1 MPKRKRTEPTGPDPP
16 EHIAHRIL
24 ARRKK
29 QCTQRIAAAQK
40 PLVAA
45 LRVAAGLERQ
55 KHSRRKKTAQ
65 ANKDDKASARL
76 EAEYAHLK
84 GLDLEKVAEQHLR
97 KTIGK
102 VKSLRESEYMPESV
116 GEVEKGSNDP
126 ALLNVKGRLF
136 KVDAVRRVVDETIDE
151 LKEIV
156 GVGANG
162 AKAEGKKEEDKAAKS
177 KKAKIQEEEEEE
189 DEDED
194 EDEDAWAQSALAQ
207 NEEDGRLLAA
217 FDALIAA
224 PSSAEDS
231 SEDSLSDGHR
241 PPSEEDMASEDED
254 EDEDALAQSAQA
266 QFEEDRRLLAD
277 FDALIAA
284 SSSAEDDNEGTE
296 SGLVSD
302 VTENQD
308 SDSASDSDEPSIPLP
323 KAKRKA
329 ADPKIS
335 ADSKF
340 LPTLSHPTYISG
352 SESEASDIEVAPRKN
367 RRGQKARQK
376 IWEQKYK
383 DKAKHVIKQERDQG
397 WDAKRGAVG
406 ERGGRNGRG
415 APVRGRGPEVSGANE
430 QPLGVKKPKRDDAGS
445 LHPSWQAAKAA
456 KEKKMDMKPMGKKV
470 VFD

>member
-1 MPKRKRTEPTGPDPP
+1 MPKRKRTELADAKFP
-16 EHIAHRIL
+16 EVSAERSL

-65 ANKDDKASARL
+65 SKKDSKGLERI

-84 GLDLEKVAEQHLR
+84 SLDFDKVADQHLR
-97 KTIGK
+97 KTFAK
-102 VKSLRESEYMPESV
+102 VKTLRESGCMPESAADA
-116 GEVEKGSNDP
+116 EKGSSD
-126 ALLNVKGRLF
+126 AASLNVKGRLF
-136 KVDAVRRVVDETIDE
+136 KVDAVRKVVDELIDE

-156 GVGANG
+156 GAAGNG
-162 AKAEGKKEEDKAAKS
+162 APEGNEEVKNKKARRTDNGEEAEVDALGQLGEEDS
-177 KKAKIQEEEEEE
+177 
-189 DEDED
+189 
-194 EDEDAWAQSALAQ
+194 DAF
-207 NEEDGRLLAA
+207 AA

-224 PSSAEDS
+224 PSSAEDD

-241 PPSEEDMASEDED
+241 PPSEEDLASQSDSEEEQEESTSGTDSLLHQDGTPAFHAFSDHDE
-254 EDEDALAQSAQA
+254 
-266 QFEEDRRLLAD
+266 
-277 FDALIAA
+277 
-284 SSSAEDDNEGTE
+284 
-296 SGLVSD
+296 
-302 VTENQD
+302 
-308 SDSASDSDEPSIPLP
+308 DSASDSDDLSIPLP

-329 ADPKIS
+329 ADPKVS

-352 SESEASDIEVAPRKN
+352 SDSEASDIEVAPRKN

-383 DKAKHVIKQERDQG
+383 EQAKHIVKQERDRG
-397 WDAKRGAVG
+397 WDAKRGAVA

-415 APVRGRGPEVSGANE
+415 GPPRGRGPEISGANE
-430 QPLGVKKPKRDDAGS
+430 LPLGPKKPKRDDAGM
-445 LHPSWQAAKAA
+445 LHPSWLAAKAA
-456 KEKKMDMKPMGKKV
+456 KEKKMDVKPMGKKV

>member
-1 MPKRKRTEPTGPDPP
+1 MPKRKRTEPVGSASP
-16 EHIAHRIL
+16 EPKVDRSL

-45 LRVAAGLERQ
+45 LRIAAGLERQ

-65 ANKDDKASARL
+65 ANKDAKASARL

-102 VKSLRESEYMPESV
+102 VKSLRESECMPESV
-116 GEVEKGSNDP
+116 GQVEKGNNDP

-136 KVDAVRRVVDETIDE
+136 KVDVVRKVVDETIDE

-156 GVGANG
+156 GAGVDG
-162 AKAEGKKEEDKAAKS
+162 AKTEEKRGEDKAAKS
-177 KKAKIQEEEEEE
+177 KRVKMKEEEE

-194 EDEDAWAQSALAQ
+194 ALAQ
-207 NEEDGRLLAA
+207 NEEDRHLLAA

-224 PSSAEDS
+224 PSSAEED

-241 PPSEEDMASEDED
+241 PPSEEDMASEDE
-254 EDEDALAQSAQA
+254 EEGEDAWEKSMLAQG
-266 QFEEDRRLLAD
+266 EGDRRLLAN
-277 FDALIAA
+277 FDAMLAE
-284 SSSAEDDNEGTE
+284 SSSPEDDNEGSD
-296 SGLVSD
+296 SGFDSD
-302 VTENQD
+302 VIENQEQG
-308 SDSASDSDEPSIPLP
+308 SVTDSDEPSIPVP

-329 ADPKIS
+329 ADPKMS

-383 DKAKHVIKQERDQG
+383 DKAKHIVKQERDQG

-415 APVRGRGPEVSGANE
+415 APARGRGPEKSGANE
-430 QPLGVKKPKRDDAGS
+430 QPLGPKKPKRDDAGA

-456 KEKKMDMKPMGKKV
+456 KEKKMDIKPMGKKV